1 MHGAG
6 SLTKYWA
13 YGAKGLKVRGIES
26 RQHSTCEWV
35 RNLQN
40 SALQIMVD
48 CVDNEIDVTGKH
60 VQSTICT
67 LLHEE
72 LSRLDEY
79 RIPPKELVITR
90 RVTKTIEQ
98 FTVSTTTHSALLRAN
113 ALGHEILPGRKAR
126 FVVVKC
132 DSKDPADRVVLLE
145 EIDNLPNL
153 RVDIAYYRELAIRA
167 TWAILAPYGWTDS
180 EIAAGSKAITLF
192 DFSK

>member
-60 VQSTICT
+60 VQSTICFVA
-67 LLHEE
+67 
-72 LSRLDEY
+72 R
-79 RIPPKELVITR
+79 RIIT
-90 RVTKTIEQ
+90 T
-98 FTVSTTTHSALLRAN
+98 
-113 ALGHEILPGRKAR
+113 G
-126 FVVVKC
+126 
-132 DSKDPADRVVLLE
+132 
-145 EIDNLPNL
+145 
-153 RVDIAYYRELAIRA
+153 
-167 TWAILAPYGWTDS
+167 
-180 EIAAGSKAITLF
+180 
-192 DFSK
+192 